1 MAWDDIRLS
10 RLRPGP
16 GVRYGRADLG
26 SSLFLVSCST
36 PTQDKTTLVEFS
48 SVATNP
54 TQKLRFLARVCS
66 PREARPTLL
75 DYPVYLKPFCKSQ
88 QSHHP
93 RTSHVSHN
101 YHNFGIGAKK
111 HPTRKGQDTGD
122 QTWFQLVSHQSS
134 PCQFQQMVA
143 RQLKL
148 QEGLIKPGS
157 LDQGACRPRSA
168 HGPTDESNC
177 K

>member
-1 MAWDDIRLS
+1 MRRHTPFQTEGRAAATMDDRL
-10 RLRPGP
+10 RIEEDEVIVTLPGLRPGP

-26 SSLFLVSCST
+26 SSLFLVSCLT

-101 YHNFGIGAKK
+101 YHNFGNGAKNTRPVRDRTPGIR
-111 HPTRKGQDTGD
+111 HDSNWLVTNLLPANFSRWLQDSSSYRKG
-122 QTWFQLVSHQSS
+122 
-134 PCQFQQMVA
+134 
-143 RQLKL
+143 
-148 QEGLIKPGS
+148 
-157 LDQGACRPRSA
+157 
-168 HGPTDESNC
+168 
-177 K
+177 